1 VWMMQ
6 GPAQSGQYRP
16 LLRTAVYTSLD
27 R

>member
-1 VWMMQ
+1 MQ